1 MDILSIFLSRFPV
14 DERVC
19 CVSAGVVMQ
28 FSALLQRMWSD
39 GQTIKARNRKDKRMQ
54 LRKNRSYVEVQ
65 GHLVHLYEHV
75 HTAIDSSASHTL
87 LQREG
92 HS

>member
-1 MDILSIFLSRFPV
+1 MFFSRVPI

-19 CVSAGVVMQ
+19 CVTAGVVLQ
-28 FSALLQRMWSD
+28 FSALLHRMWCD
-39 GQTIKARNRKDKRMQ
+39 GQTEKARNRKDKRMQ
-54 LRKNRSYVEVQ
+54 LRKNRAYVAAQ

-92 HS
+92 HT